1 MPVEGPDS
9 RKEFYLEIKNPPTS
23 ENTTVDNLFRWLFYG
38 KKVEVK
44 RRPRT
49 FAPARFS
56 LTMTLN
62 FAMETK
68 AKKLNYFSSYF
79 GPVHAYL
86 IKQWKFNFLLRF
98 DFKMSWIGVT
108 SGQCS
113 FFGLDHT
120 RGGLVR
126 KRNRLNTNVRGS
138 GKLNETWKGI
148 FYLVN

>member
-62 FAMETK
+62 VRK
-68 AKKLNYFSSYF
+68 KKLVGKNNHAIALKNQRREKIHTQTVIQYFTCKGNVNEITECRTDRL
-79 GPVHAYL
+79 GPFCG
-86 IKQWKFNFLLRF
+86 FN
-98 DFKMSWIGVT
+98 
-108 SGQCS
+108 
-113 FFGLDHT
+113 
-120 RGGLVR
+120 
-126 KRNRLNTNVRGS
+126 
-138 GKLNETWKGI
+138 
-148 FYLVN
+148 